1 MPDGGD
7 VQAGGNQSVHWKV
20 RAAGRSEIESGKPGL
35 RTAQGKV
42 SVPGGPA
49 NIGAARGER
58 GFFVLTLRFADR
70 QAARQELENALASI
84 SSRKKGAFAT
94 LKVPAKP
101 RLRPTDDLPWEVK
114 VAW

>member
-20 RAAGRSEIESGKPGL
+20 RAAGRSAIESGKPGL

-49 NIGAARGER
+49 NIGLARGER

-70 QAARQELENALASI
+70 QAARQELENALANI
-84 SSRKKGAFAT
+84 SSRKKGALAT
-94 LKVPAKP
+94 VKVPAMARRKA
-101 RLRPTDDLPWEVK
+101 TDDLPWEVK